1 MILVVLLQLF
11 LIIMKLIGLFGLLL
25 AISPVFAAETGTC
38 AEDLPSIMT
47 APYCVDERCTFVYAK
62 TSFGKQKVG
71 KLYKESFFPKVGA
84 LKIIIDMYRSCA
96 KPDAGVNCDTMK
108 SSMNDCLSHQC
119 SYLKIYKENDPSIKP
134 KCK

>member
-1 MILVVLLQLF
+1 
-11 LIIMKLIGLFGLLL
+11 MKLIGLFGLLL

-62 TSFGKQKVG
+62 TSFGKQKV
-71 KLYKESFFPKVGA
+71 
-84 LKIIIDMYRSCA
+84 DMYRSCA

-134 KCK
+134 KFACLPNIIQGVNYRDQPPRKIQPL